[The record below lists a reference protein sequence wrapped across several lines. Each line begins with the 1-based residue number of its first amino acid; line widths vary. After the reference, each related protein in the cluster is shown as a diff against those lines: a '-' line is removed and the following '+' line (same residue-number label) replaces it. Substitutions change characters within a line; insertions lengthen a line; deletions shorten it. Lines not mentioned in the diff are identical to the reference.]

1 MTMRAE
7 HTVCMPYSTVPA
19 LCAPTYPVLLFVPLV
34 PVLVHLID
42 IGREL
47 LQGDDACVLCNW
59 RRTVKTTHIFTHTNT
74 VRMFLVGDF
83 ITYN

>member
-1 MTMRAE
+1 MC
-7 HTVCMPYSTVPA
+7 VSQYSA

-59 RRTVKTTHIFTHTNT
+59 RRTVKDTHLYTYIHIC
-74 VRMFLVGDF
+74 MYIVGDF
-83 ITYN
+83 TTYDQFILCA